1 MIDNLIYFLLKL
13 STTVSNTHYNVKNKE
28 ASTEDLKGLLTL
40 SDIDYGYE
48 NDFGN
53 YQFFNA
59 YRMFYNLK

>member
-13 STTVSNTHYNVKNKE
+13 STTVSNTLYNVKNKE

-48 NDFGN
+48 SDFGN

-59 YRMFYNLK
+59 YRMFHNLK